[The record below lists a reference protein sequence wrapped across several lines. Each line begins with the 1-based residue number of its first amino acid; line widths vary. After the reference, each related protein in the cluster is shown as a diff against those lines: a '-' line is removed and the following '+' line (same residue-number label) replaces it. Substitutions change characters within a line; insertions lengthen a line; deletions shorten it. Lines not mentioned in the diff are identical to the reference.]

1 MAKIKV
7 TKEQTLATINGAMSI
22 LEKFPDLK
30 QADISYSRN
39 ESINP
44 FSFLLDLFKDTVG
57 YNQMVE
63 TIAKFIAKYIPIIE
77 VSVKTLLMA
86 KLKDIISCSV
96 NPFLTEEILREGV
109 TFNIHEIDLM
119 DTFKYSPFDQEVGK
133 YYYFDTDWATK
144 PDDLIHSNDMNAL
157 LWFMINRAN
166 KRYVWK
172 PLPYRLD
179 PNEFRPDYPWTNESQ
194 EPDAADIAYK
204 YKEWED
210 EFYKEKTNKLLS
222 VLNKYYNKFDDNI
235 KGKIDEA
242 NRNIKA
248 FRKVRK
254 RSRNKYDHNI
264 EVNLYEE
271 YIKLIVD
278 DVDDFSDPLKTEVN
292 KILDE
297 YNDAALSNYQSNKL
311 EKHKKNFN
319 KLKKE
324 DGIVTFEF
332 REKSQNLVDAYGND
346 YKIQTPFNNVLHVF
360 IGDVREKNTL
370 NINKL
375 VTAQTQLQEKESENV
390 ILKDKIDVISS
401 DIVNINNELKKLDE
415 QFANKSITEEEY
427 KEQLKK
433 KQNALKWKQG
443 ILDGLKRAQ
452 QNLYV
457 LKHDFERQI
466 GDIKSQLYEARD
478 QYFPFLS
485 SGNHRNYYYG
495 KTLFQFNF
503 DYIWSLQLFEER
515 ALTARLLDCLT
526 GMLTIDLN
534 FSFKQQLV
542 KNEVRKMVQMIVESD
557 DLTVSD
563 CFFTFTNEDYDEMS
577 RKTELRRAGLLTIN
591 GDETSAVK
599 IDAKQLLSSIN
610 EINPNAT
617 QEKNQTIISGA
628 ITELS
633 KQVSNTEY
641 ETKRDVNFGVQMN
654 FIENILNALA
664 ETLVITI
671 LSPKV
676 YLLLLINLKIIGR
689 QTNFNLEGFLGQY
702 KQLIADLIR
711 LVRDELLK
719 FLQEELM
726 VIIGMLVEEI
736 SLKLTLE
743 QARYYSRLIKQLID
757 YFRSYRR
764 DILDFNIDNVD
775 YADILPTEEE
785 LEINEKC

>member
-30 QADISYSRN
+30 QSDISYSRN
-39 ESINP
+39 ESVNP
-44 FSFLLDLFKDTVG
+44 FPFLMDLFKDTVG

-77 VSVKTLLMA
+77 VSLKTLLMT

-194 EPDAADIAYK
+194 GPDDADIAYK
-204 YKEWED
+204 NKEWED

-222 VLNKYYNKFDDNI
+222 VLNKYKNYLGPAI
-235 KGKIDEA
+235 IVQIDEA
-242 NRNIKA
+242 NRNIKSW
-248 FRKVRK
+248 RKVRK
-254 RSRNKYDHNI
+254 RSKNKYDYNI
-264 EVNLYEE
+264 EKKLYTD
-271 YIKLIVD
+271 YI
-278 DVDDFSDPLKTEVN
+278 DPVVVYKDGFPKDLKTKVN
-292 KILDE
+292 DILRNYDVIRLPE
-297 YNDAALSNYQSNKL
+297 YQRNKL
-311 EKHKKNFN
+311 EKYQKNFN

-346 YKIQTPFNNVLHVF
+346 YKVQTPFNNVLHVF

-433 KQNALKWKQG
+433 KQNALKNKQG
-443 ILDGLKRAQ
+443 VLDSLKRTQ

-466 GDIKSQLYEARD
+466 GDIKNQLYEARD
-478 QYFPFLS
+478 QYFPFLD

-577 RKTELRRAGLLTIN
+577 RKAELRRAGLLTIN

-617 QEKNQTIISGA
+617 QEKNQAIISGA

-757 YFRSYRR
+757 YVRSYRR